1 MGSTLRRLVFIWT
14 LAAGVLLVC
23 TIILIF
29 SELDFVST
37 LVLTRLAVVWLAFLV
52 YFLIVSS
59 SLAIKGWVG
68 SADDYVSYI
77 DKSQAKYCL
86 ILRPFGADGF
96 IPIRT
101 NPPADRLSRIMM
113 RIFGLGAW
121 RMSKTVEQVI
131 GETVTNVFNCET
143 VALVDPKLKLVP
155 SSPKFISTDN
165 ASWQTM
171 IEQLLKRA
179 LVVFLILPP
188 QKKITNS
195 VLWEVER
202 IARWGLVGRFII
214 VLPPPDHSGYKNSY
228 ETAKGLAY
236 LFPIIHSLPDKV
248 LMICPDS
255 FNPFFFKPKPKGR
268 EKIGERTYVEWL
280 TQILTPIKDTLDDPL
295 PLRYRYNWANGGTAS
310 IRKQPPLNEP
320 VSKSV
325 TDDNDEWPEIII
337 G

>member
-1 MGSTLRRLVFIWT
+1 MGSILRRLVFVWT

-23 TIILIF
+23 TIVLIF
-29 SELDFVST
+29 SDLNFVSVV
-37 LVLTRLAVVWLAFLV
+37 VLTRLAVVWLAFFI
-52 YFLIVSS
+52 YFLMVSFS
-59 SLAIKGWVG
+59 SNLKGWVG

-77 DKSQAKYCL
+77 RNSQAEYCL

-101 NPPADRLSRIMM
+101 NPPANRFSRIMM
-113 RIFGLGAW
+113 RISGLSSW
-121 RMSKTVEQVI
+121 KISKTLEQII

-165 ASWQTM
+165 SSWQTI

-188 QKKITNS
+188 QKKITSS

-202 IARWGLVGRFII
+202 IVRWGLVGRFII
-214 VLPPPDHSGYKNSY
+214 VLPPPSRPGYRNSY
-228 ETAKGLAY
+228 ESAKELAV
-236 LFPIIHSLPDKV
+236 LFPILHLLPDKTIIIFPSIIGPMV
-248 LMICPDS
+248 WEA
-255 FNPFFFKPKPKGR
+255 KPKKK
-268 EKIGERTYVEWL
+268 ETIGEFTYVAGL
-280 TQILTPIKDTLDDPL
+280 NDILTRIKSELKGCPF
-295 PLRYRYNWANGGTAS
+295 PQRYQYNWGRASSAS
-310 IRKQPPLNEP
+310 IRNQCPLHE
-320 VSKSV
+320 SDLKSV
-325 TDDNDEWPEIII
+325 DDDNNDWPQLI